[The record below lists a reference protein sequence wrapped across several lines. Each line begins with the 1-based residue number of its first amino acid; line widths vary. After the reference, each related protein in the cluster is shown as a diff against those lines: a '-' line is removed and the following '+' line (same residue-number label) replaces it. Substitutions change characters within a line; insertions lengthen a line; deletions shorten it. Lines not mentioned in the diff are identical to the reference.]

1 MDMAEEKQ
9 GEADKNK
16 IKPSFDENRQRLGE
30 VLPLKAPF
38 NVILDSSEVCNF
50 KCGYCFRAD
59 KNRAVWGYAQ
69 KNRLME
75 WDLFVCAVG
84 QIMEFEEPVRQISLS
99 NHGEPLC
106 NRRIPDMVRYI
117 KAKGFTGRVSIHT
130 NASLLDEEY
139 VLDLADSGID
149 KVVVSLQGLTSEKYK
164 EVCGA
169 AVDVEHLYKMLAL
182 FYENKKNTM
191 LHIKIADAALE
202 QGEEEAFYE
211 RFLPVADRVFVEK
224 VVPIWKDTEASR
236 KQLQEMTQ
244 NKYGARFPK
253 QKCCPV
259 LFHTMVV
266 TPDGDVY
273 PCTQLLYPKP
283 LGNIRESTLVRLW
296 NSEAR
301 KGLLRGQLELCAP
314 EICEGCYIKDNSIF
328 AEEDFIDAYRGEIL
342 KRL

>member
-1 MDMAEEKQ
+1 MAE
-9 GEADKNK
+9 ADRSK
-16 IKPSFDENRQRLGE
+16 IKPSFDESRQRLGD
-30 VLPLKAPF
+30 VLPLRTPF
-38 NVILDSSEVCNF
+38 NILLDSSEACNF
-50 KCGYCFRAD
+50 QCSYCFRAD
-59 KNRAVWGYAQ
+59 RDKSVWGYAQ
-69 KNRLME
+69 KNNLME
-75 WDLFVCAVG
+75 WDTFVQAIN
-84 QIMEFEEPVRQISLS
+84 QILEFDEPVKQISLS
-99 NHGEPLC
+99 GHGEPLC
-106 NRRIPDMVRYI
+106 NRKVPDMVRYI
-117 KAKGFTGRVSIHT
+117 KKRGFSGRVSIHT

-139 VLDLADSGID
+139 ALDLADSEID
-149 KVVVSLQGLTSEKYK
+149 KIVISLQGMTSEKYK
-164 EVCGA
+164 KVCGA
-169 AVDVEHLYKMLAL
+169 AVDVERLYKMLAL

-211 RFLPVADRVFVEK
+211 KFLPVADRVFVEK
-224 VVPIWKDTEASR
+224 VVPIWKDTEASK

-244 NKYGARFPK
+244 NKYGASFPK
-253 QKCCPV
+253 QQCCPV
-259 LFHTMVV
+259 LFHTLVV

-283 LGNIRESTLVRLW
+283 LGNIKESTLAQLW

-301 KGLLRGQLELCAP
+301 KGLLREQLQLCAP